1 MEIQPPAMAQ
11 VKEEEENPLSDIWD
25 PGLAGVW
32 QGRGG
37 GINLNPIKVVEVWVG
52 TQIL

>member
-11 VKEEEENPLSDIWD
+11 VKEEENPLSDIWD

-32 QGRGG
+32 QGGG
-37 GINLNPIKVVEVWVG
+37 GE
-52 TQIL
+52 